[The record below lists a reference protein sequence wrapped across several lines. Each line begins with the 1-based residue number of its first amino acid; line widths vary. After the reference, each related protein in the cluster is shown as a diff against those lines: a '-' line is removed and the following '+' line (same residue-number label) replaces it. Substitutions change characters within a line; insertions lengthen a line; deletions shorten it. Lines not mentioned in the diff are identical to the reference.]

1 MSNPSATASLRI
13 KTTPEQID
21 ALAEAFQ
28 RLLVASGGMVK
39 TARALAKDKAKL
51 AKAED
56 DVTSATKLAA
66 GALAKESR
74 EGDKASASMKRMA
87 QATDALK
94 TRLTAAVGTLFAME
108 MAKKAVNTVSRTLT
122 SSINAFAA
130 TNEDAKAQ
138 VDGLKEASTALGAAL
153 GEALIGGE
161 RGAQVFGALDG
172 ILAAFETTIR
182 ENADAVGGLAQ
193 NAIGGLLSALPYVVD
208 GIVAVVNTA
217 NVAKL
222 AWIGLRAATLT
233 VTEALAQLSSLIAR
247 GLLTVISGAADAVG
261 ALQEQLGRLAGAVG
275 LARVSLALRDAGQG
289 TRDFADRVTQAD
301 AAVAEFASNSRRSY
315 GEAMTEYGQ
324 AASSVADDMVN
335 LTLRADE
342 LKARLGEVREGFAAG
357 TLAAREFA
365 SAPERAGGGGG
376 NAREEEGRLI
386 ERNRNLLAG
395 YQEAVAAARRE
406 EEERLAFIDAAN
418 VKTDVAMKNQAGNMD
433 ASIDR
438 IRAAKAEWQSLGSTI
453 AGTATQS
460 VVGFA
465 QSVSAAMGEAIAT
478 NASFGEALAKTSLT
492 ALGALATQ
500 IGAIMIAV
508 GAGASALP
516 MIFGF
521 GGPAAIAAGAV
532 LTAIGAGLS
541 AVSSKIGAGGS
552 GGGTSSAGGRVSAP
566 ASTGTLPAATTN
578 SETYVSTTN
587 VNFGWVSDP
596 EAAGAVMSGVDRR
609 NQRLGYR

>member
-1 MSNPSATASLRI
+1 
-13 KTTPEQID
+13 
-21 ALAEAFQ
+21 
-28 RLLVASGGMVK
+28 
-39 TARALAKDKAKL
+39 
-51 AKAED
+51 
-56 DVTSATKLAA
+56 
-66 GALAKESR
+66 
-74 EGDKASASMKRMA
+74 
-87 QATDALK
+87 
-94 TRLTAAVGTLFAME
+94 
-108 MAKKAVNTVSRTLT
+108 
-122 SSINAFAA
+122 
-130 TNEDAKAQ
+130 
-138 VDGLKEASTALGAAL
+138 
-153 GEALIGGE
+153 
-161 RGAQVFGALDG
+161 
-172 ILAAFETTIR
+172 
-182 ENADAVGGLAQ
+182 
-193 NAIGGLLSALPYVVD
+193 
-208 GIVAVVNTA
+208 
-217 NVAKL
+217 
-222 AWIGLRAATLT
+222 
-233 VTEALAQLSSLIAR
+233 
-247 GLLTVISGAADAVG
+247 
-261 ALQEQLGRLAGAVG
+261 
-275 LARVSLALRDAGQG
+275 
-289 TRDFADRVTQAD
+289 VTQAD

-460 VVGFA
+460 VIGFA

-516 MIFGF
+516 MIFGI
-521 GGPAAIAAGAV
+521 GGPAAIAAGAA